1 MWLFDVL
8 YTDLLNLLEITM
20 LTNVFM
26 FCYLKCFLCSSK
38 STYDI
43 IAKVINLCLLFYFT
57 VNLQF
62 HEIWNHDEIQQLY
75 GIYHNHNNYDHD
87 NNNNHN
93 HSQDSTTCTADSR
106 IKCCG
111 ILHSASDVSTILYS
125 SLLEI
130 QFTA

>member
-1 MWLFDVL
+1 M
-8 YTDLLNLLEITM
+8 
-20 LTNVFM
+20 
-26 FCYLKCFLCSSK
+26 
-38 STYDI
+38 
-43 IAKVINLCLLFYFT
+43 
-57 VNLQF
+57 QF

-125 SLLEI
+125 SLLKNSVYSLKDDQQQQKKFRI
-130 QFTA
+130 HLILNNNNSVFGTRIWNLVVLFI

>member
-1 MWLFDVL
+1 M
-8 YTDLLNLLEITM
+8 
-20 LTNVFM
+20 
-26 FCYLKCFLCSSK
+26 
-38 STYDI
+38 
-43 IAKVINLCLLFYFT
+43 
-57 VNLQF
+57 QF

-125 SLLEI
+125 SLLKNSVYSLKDDQQQQKSFESI
-130 QFTA
+130 